1 MRKIEYIFIDSD
13 TETHDGKPSRHAVP
27 NLGYHYVV
35 NRGSSECNPSSLGDC
50 RVASEVGNAN
60 SEGLV
65 LNPTDV
71 CIPAHIIQGPVYDP
85 DKYNHCSIFIRYCG
99 SLRPELL
106 EQREQ
111 SPCSHELC
119 RVATKVDASQAWLMQ
134 SGTSCSTIMAQR
146 AALLQLL
153 VDLRQHFPKILGVSE
168 IDGRALYCKNIIVR
182 DAMNVLRRELSD
194 LP

>member
-13 TETHDGKPSRHAVP
+13 TETHNGKPSRHAVP

-99 SLRPELL
+99 SLRTESWLLNLEPLNIELAK
-106 EQREQ
+106 R
-111 SPCSHELC
+111 S
-119 RVATKVDASQAWLMQ
+119 
-134 SGTSCSTIMAQR
+134 
-146 AALLQLL
+146 ALLNLL
-153 VDLRQHFPKILGVSE
+153 ADLRQHFPDAKILGVSE
-168 IDGRALYCKNIIVR
+168 IDGRELYCKNIIVS

-194 LP
+194 YP

>member
-13 TETHDGKPSRHAVP
+13 TQDNNRKSGHCAVP
-27 NLGYHYVV
+27 NLGYHYIV
-35 NRGSSECNPSSLGDC
+35 
-50 RVASEVGNAN
+50 N

-65 LNPTDV
+65 LNPTSV

-99 SLRPELL
+99 SLRPETWIL
-106 EQREQ
+106 EPE
-111 SPCSHELC
+111 
-119 RVATKVDASQAWLMQ
+119 
-134 SGTSCSTIMAQR
+134 TSCKAVFRQR

-153 VDLRQHFPKILGVSE
+153 VELRQHFPDAKILGVSE
-168 IDGRALYCKNIIVR
+168 IDGRDLYCKNIIVS

>member
-13 TETHDGKPSRHAVP
+13 TENNNRKSGHHVVP

-35 NRGSSECNPSSLGDC
+35 
-50 RVASEVGNAN
+50 N

-71 CIPAHIIQGPVYDP
+71 CIPAHIIQGPIYDP
-85 DKYNHCSIFIRYCG
+85 DKYNKCSIFIRYCG
-99 SLRPELL
+99 SIRSEAWLL
-106 EQREQ
+106 EPAGTLNPATRSLRVSEGRTTLASAMLNVSRLDRRSNLKQR
-111 SPCSHELC
+111 
-119 RVATKVDASQAWLMQ
+119 QALI
-134 SGTSCSTIMAQR
+134 S
-146 AALLQLL
+146 LL
-153 VDLRQHFPKILGVSE
+153 VELRRHFPDAKILGVSE
-168 IDGRALYCKNIIVR
+168 IDGHELYCKNIIVS